1 VTNILN
7 ETKMNHTM
15 KTREG
20 VIVTITGVPTRLHE
34 YEGETI
40 KSYSFGVAFRLEQLV
55 RAVVAQD
62 PTPGREVELEFA

>member
-1 VTNILN
+1 VSNILN

-34 YEGETI
+34 YEGEPI

>member
-1 VTNILN
+1 VSNILN
-7 ETKMNHTM
+7 ETKMDHTM

-40 KSYSFGVAFRLEQLV
+40 KSYSFGVACRLEQLV

-62 PTPGREVELEFA
+62 PTPGREVELDFA